1 MPRNPGFPQVAV
13 LPCLEF
19 RDFEILLAVAEAGS
33 FRGASR
39 GLHMGQSAITRRV
52 HKLEDV
58 LGVSLFER
66 RPTGARLT
74 QAGVAF
80 AAHARSVLNDLSAA
94 IDAAHAAGIGGD
106 GTLRVGLIASL
117 SRGALRDVVAE
128 YTSNHPDVEVGFV
141 ESERV
146 ELLTLLSHRQ
156 LDVVVASGEFPE
168 AHGDSTFV
176 GPDEGRH
183 AA

>member
-1 MPRNPGFPQVAV
+1 MPSKSNPTQVGASY
-13 LPCLEF
+13 CLEF
-19 RDFEILLAVAEAGS
+19 RDLEILLAVAEVGS
-33 FRGASR
+33 FRRASY

-80 AAHARSVLNDLSAA
+80 AARARSVLNDLSAA